1 MNKENHQLSGSVSET
16 RLRVEVFSD
25 VICPWC
31 FIGKRRLEK
40 AVRSLNGRGRV
51 EILWRPFELN
61 PDMPREGMDRK
72 AYRAAKFGSWE
83 ASEKLDSQ
91 VAVVGTVEGIPF
103 AFDRI
108 ERTPNTFDAH
118 RLIWLAQQEGS
129 QDMVVE
135 ALFQGY
141 FIEGLDIGNR
151 ETLINIAGAAGLHTE
166 RVERFL
172 ASDEDVASVREEQEK
187 ARRMGI
193 SGVPHFVINDAYA
206 LSGAQPSQTFVSL
219 FDQAMKPTH
228 V

>member
-1 MNKENHQLSGSVSET
+1 MM
-16 RLRVEVFSD
+16 LRVDIYSD

-40 AVRSLNGRGRV
+40 ALCEPAGRYDRS
-51 EILWRPFELN
+51 ITWHPFELN
-61 PDMPREGMDRK
+61 PDLPREGMDRK
-72 AYRAAKFGSWE
+72 TYRAAKFGSWE

-91 VAVVGTVEGIPF
+91 VAAVGTTDGIPF

-108 ERTPNTFDAH
+108 QRTPNTFDAH
-118 RLIWLAQQEGS
+118 RLIWLAQQESS
-129 QDMVVE
+129 QDVVVE

-151 ETLINIAGAAGLHTE
+151 QTLINIAGAAGLDTG

-172 ASDEDVASVREEQEK
+172 TGNEDVASVREEQEK

-206 LSGAQPSQTFVSL
+206 LSGAQPSETFVSI
-219 FDQAMKPTH
+219 FDRAMKPTN

>member
-1 MNKENHQLSGSVSET
+1 M
-16 RLRVEVFSD
+16 LRVDIYSD

-40 AVRSLNGRGRV
+40 ALCEPAGRYDRR
-51 EILWRPFELN
+51 ITWHPFELN

-72 AYRAAKFGSWE
+72 TYRAAKFGSWE

-91 VAVVGTVEGIPF
+91 VAAVGTTDGIPF

-108 ERTPNTFDAH
+108 QRTPNTLDAH

-129 QDMVVE
+129 QDVVVE

-151 ETLINIAGAAGLHTE
+151 QTLINIAGAAGLDTG

-172 ASDEDVASVREEQEK
+172 AGNEDVASVREEQEK

-206 LSGAQPSQTFVSL
+206 LSGAQPSQTFVSI
-219 FDQAMKPTH
+219 FDRAMKPTN